1 MKILVTGGSGY
12 LGTHIRKY
20 FNADDLSLRHGKDI
34 LNVEHARAAGAYDV
48 VIHLAASLDR
58 SGVGSEKT
66 LNTNVDGTRKVLK
79 AMRKGSTF
87 IFMSTKDIYTR
98 VADRY
103 PEVPESCPIDYLGQT
118 AYEWSK
124 YIAESYVEL
133 YANVNEFRSCI
144 FRLST
149 PYAPPS
155 EGNSPNFVGAIA
167 ESINLGEPVALPA
180 DGRPVRDIIH
190 VDDIS
195 AACEAFLDS
204 AVRHGK
210 YNLGGGKKNA
220 VSMKELVERMETVS
234 GLQAIIDNE
243 TKLPDPSPFNYVSD
257 LSLIDHELAWS
268 PKISVDE
275 GLSTLFRS
283 TAK

>member
-12 LGTHIRKY
+12 LGTHIRSHFK
-20 FNADDLSLRHGKDI
+20 ADDLSLRNGQDI

-58 SGVGSEKT
+58 SGVGSENT
-66 LNTNVDGTRKVLK
+66 LNVNVDGTRKLLK

-87 IFMSTKDIYTR
+87 IFMSTKDIYAS
-98 VADRY
+98 VADQY
-103 PEVPESCPIDYLGQT
+103 PEVPETCPVDYLGQT

-124 YIAESYVEL
+124 YIAEQYVEL
-133 YANVNEFRSCI
+133 YANTNEFRSCI

-149 PYAPPS
+149 PYAPPT

-167 ESINLGEPVALPA
+167 ETMNLGEPIALP
-180 DGRPVRDIIH
+180 GEGSPVRDIIH

-210 YNLGGGKKNA
+210 YNLGGGKK
-220 VSMKELVERMETVS
+220 ER
-234 GLQAIIDNE
+234 GL
-243 TKLPDPSPFNYVSD
+243 
-257 LSLIDHELAWS
+257 
-268 PKISVDE
+268 DE
-275 GLSTLFRS
+275 RTGREDGRGFRAAGDS
-283 TAK
+283 

>member
-12 LGTHIRKY
+12 LGTHIRSHFK
-20 FNADDLSLRHGKDI
+20 ADDLSLRHGKDI
-34 LNVEHARAAGAYDV
+34 LNVEDARAAGAYNV

-58 SGVGSEKT
+58 SGVGSENT
-66 LNTNVDGTRKVLK
+66 LNVNVDGTRKLLK

-87 IFMSTKDIYTR
+87 IFMSTKDIYAR
-98 VADRY
+98 VADQY
-103 PEVPESCPIDYLGQT
+103 SEVPETCPIDYMGQT

-124 YIAESYVEL
+124 YIAERYVEL
-133 YANVNEFRSCI
+133 YANTNEFRSCI

-155 EGNSPNFVGAIA
+155 DGNSPNFVGAIA
-167 ESINLGEPVALPA
+167 EAINSGEPIALPA

-195 AACEAFLDS
+195 AACESFLES

-210 YNLGGGKKNA
+210 YNLGGGRKNA
-220 VSMKELVERMETVS
+220 ISMKELVEKMEEAS
-234 GLQAIIDNE
+234 GLQAAIDSE
-243 TKLPDPSPFNYVSD
+243 TVLPAPSPMNYVSD

-268 PKISVDE
+268 PKVSIED
-275 GLSTLFRS
+275 GLATLFR
-283 TAK
+283 TAAK